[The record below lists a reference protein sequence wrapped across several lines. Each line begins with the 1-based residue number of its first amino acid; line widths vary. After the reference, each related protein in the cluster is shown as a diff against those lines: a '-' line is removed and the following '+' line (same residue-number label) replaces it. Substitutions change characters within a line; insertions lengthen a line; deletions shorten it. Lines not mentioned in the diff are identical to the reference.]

1 MAFYIPQE
9 AAKYGYV
16 VDGFGAHSGR
26 TIMLADVTQLFSTC
40 PQTTTNEEYREAILG
55 ANVLLKKSG
64 ASRKEAFLRLQRL
77 YALDRSI
84 LLFQIIRQ
92 VWDQEPDAQPMLL
105 LLYAIARDPIL
116 RVSADLVINTSV
128 GGILSAIDFESVV
141 SDHFMDQ
148 LKPKTLASIGRNV
161 ASSWA
166 QSGHFEGRSHKVRIA
181 ARSFPTSVAIA
192 LLLGYL
198 CNVRGENLFHTDW
211 ARVLDTPVHELH
223 TKAQVASQQ
232 GWLEY
237 RQTGNITDITFD
249 HFLKGVEI

>member
-1 MAFYIPQE
+1 MAFQIPQE
-9 AAKYGYV
+9 AAKFGYI

-26 TIMLADVTQLFSTC
+26 TIMLSDVTLLLNAC
-40 PQTTTNEEYREAILG
+40 PQMATNDEYRQAIIED
-55 ANVLLKKSG
+55 NVLLKKSG
-64 ASRKEAFLRLQRL
+64 AARKEAFQRIQRL
-77 YALDRSI
+77 YGLDRSI

-92 VWDQEPDAQPMLL
+92 LWDQEPDARPVLL

-116 RVSADLVINTSV
+116 RVSVGLVTETPV
-128 GGILSAIDFESVV
+128 GEILSARDFEFVV
-141 SDHFMDQ
+141 ADHFSYQ
-148 LKPKTLASIGRNV
+148 LKPKTLASIGRNI

-166 QSGHFEGRSHKVRIA
+166 QSGHFEGRSQKVRIA
-181 ARSFPTSVAIA
+181 AKSFPTSVAIA

-198 CNVRGENLFHTDW
+198 CGVRGENLFHTDW